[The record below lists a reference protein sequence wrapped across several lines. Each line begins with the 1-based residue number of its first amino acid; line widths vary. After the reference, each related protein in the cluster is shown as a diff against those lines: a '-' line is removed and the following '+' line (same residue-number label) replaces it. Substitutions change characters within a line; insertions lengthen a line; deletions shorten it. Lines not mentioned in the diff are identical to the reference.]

1 MESSYLMLLHF
12 EHTSKI
18 NKIKSKHS
26 DVKKIMK
33 KKQSKGIFYFL
44 SLCFKKTKHVSI
56 NDDLSYFVYDNRS
69 SRSNTEV
76 SDHSIRYSDIY
87 KNKN

>member
-1 MESSYLMLLHF
+1 MDGTYLMVLYF
-12 EHTSKI
+12 
-18 NKIKSKHS
+18 KHKAERDRKNQSS
-26 DVKKIMK
+26 DIKKIMK
-33 KKQSKGIFYFL
+33 KKKSKGLFYFL

-56 NDDLSYFVYDNRS
+56 NDDLSYFLYDNRS

-87 KNKN
+87 QNKN